1 MSDAHELFI
10 DKDCVVCTYFGKKV
24 LKYSDNIYVK
34 SMEELNP
41 DLQSLDSIILKT
53 KLKTYI
59 GMDAIVKVVGG
70 WEGYYK
76 YINVSKFFPN
86 VVNRFLYK
94 LISKNRHRLSTILNV
109 MRKR

>member
-1 MSDAHELFI
+1 
-10 DKDCVVCTYFGKKV
+10 
-24 LKYSDNIYVK
+24 
-34 SMEELNP
+34 MEELNP